1 MAEQQ
6 GQRFFITPDLMQL
19 QRQLGGQLRI
29 LRILF
34 HLLLQLLDFRGVGG
48 LFEQL
53 NLRHQTLIVGI
64 LILQR
69 NGFQHAFRFIGTV
82 QSNQRF
88 RQQQANLAFLIR
100 QLPGFLQQR
109 QGIGV
114 FFFLHQGQRLLSFQL
129 LFTGQDFIQQGADR
143 FFRLR
148 AFKTIHRLAVLEQIN
163 RRDGAQT
170 KL

>member
-34 HLLLQLLDFRGVGG
+34 HLLLQLLLDFRGVGG

-100 QLPGFLQQR
+100 QLPA
-109 QGIGV
+109 
-114 FFFLHQGQRLLSFQL
+114 SFSS
-129 LFTGQDFIQQGADR
+129 G
-143 FFRLR
+143 R
-148 AFKTIHRLAVLEQIN
+148 ASAYFSSCIRAS
-163 RRDGAQT
+163 AC
-170 KL
+170 